1 MQSIKCNTS
10 FLRNYIFWIIMANI
24 AKGGCVMASVNWQK
38 IKSVQQVKAIM
49 RHDCKDTRERTQM
62 HTNEHLRTNLTKH
75 NIGLWDTYADAVRR
89 YDDRMAALPK
99 PKRKD
104 AVLGLGFSIPAPDG
118 LPQDQEEAWFA
129 SALKIMMREY
139 GADNICCYCVHRD
152 EQHEYV
158 DPDTHERQRSRVH
171 AQGILVP
178 EHGGR
183 LVAKEV
189 TSRKRMVSINNAL
202 QVMSREQFGLDFM
215 TGKRSKSRGNVETL
229 KQRSRVAELE
239 RMERDRASREK
250 AIADRER
257 AVAAREAAVEAQER
271 QARAEA
277 QEAAQERQEAAR
289 ERQAAQD
296 VLSAARKEIAAY
308 RQEVADTVQDRDK
321 DAKVLKY
328 AKTHGKDGRSIYD
341 ALADQADQVERK
353 RRADT
358 AARLS
363 RLEGRLDMGRG
374 YDAGYD
380 FPR

>member
-1 MQSIKCNTS
+1 MENV
-10 FLRNYIFWIIMANI
+10 

-49 RHDCKDTRERTQM
+49 RHDCKDTRERTQT
-62 HTNEHLRTNLTKH
+62 HTNEHLRADLTKH
-75 NIGLWDTYADAVRR
+75 NIGLWDTYADAVSR

-118 LPQDQEEAWFA
+118 LPREQEEAWFA

-152 EQHEYV
+152 EQHDYT
-158 DPDTHERQRSRVH
+158 DPDTHEQQRSRVH

-178 EHGGR
+178 EHEGR
-183 LVAKEV
+183 LLAKEV
-189 TSRKRMVSINNAL
+189 TSRKRMVAFNNAL
-202 QVMSREQFGLDFM
+202 QEMSREQFGLNFM
-215 TGKRSKSRGNVETL
+215 TGEKSKSRGNVETL

-239 RMERDRASREK
+239 RMERDRANREK

-257 AVAAREAAVEAQER
+257 AVAAREAAVEAQ
-271 QARAEA
+271 A
-277 QEAAQERQEAAR
+277 QQAAQERTEAAR

-296 VLSAARKEIAAY
+296 VLSEARKEIAAY
-308 RQEVADTVQDRDK
+308 RQEVADTAQDRDK

-341 ALADQADQVERK
+341 TLADRAAQADRK

-358 AARLS
+358 AARLVS
-363 RLEGRLDMGRG
+363 LESRLDMGRG
-374 YDAGYD
+374 HNDAGYD